1 MFRSSSPGVTTTTSR
16 GRCSAL
22 RRRTSS
28 AGQRPVDHVEDTT
41 GDVETLVY
49 HTGDGWMQ
57 TTLAYWQ
64 EVLEHRARMHE
75 ATTLE
80 RAAGPIG
87 VE

>member
-1 MFRSSSPGVTTTTSR
+1 M
-16 GRCSAL
+16 
-22 RRRTSS
+22 
-28 AGQRPVDHVEDTT
+28 DHVEDTT